1 MKMEEKVR
9 SVIEEVLIQTEK
21 ERDNIVYLIGDLNR
35 LCEMGL
41 SSIDFKKV
49 KINIDE
55 KTKSIEVFDKIISRT
70 TMILNDKEGTVIK
83 NPIKELKQEI
93 LLRKD
98 ETDRKITTLI
108 EIKKMFNSTDDK
120 DICDKIEIMKLARLK
135 DKNILNKLLDIVN
148 KIHRDEDD
156 KMVWCVKK
164 RGTFT
169 EEIIGIFDDYDN
181 AVKIKDEIIK
191 KEMEECGYLKNIVVH
206 KYYLNRTNN

>member
-1 MKMEEKVR
+1 MEEEVR
-9 SVIEEVLIQTEK
+9 SVIEEVLIQAEK
-21 ERDNIVYLIGDLNR
+21 ERDNIIYLIGDLKR
-35 LCEMGL
+35 LSEMGL
-41 SSIDFKKV
+41 STIDFKKV

-55 KTKSIEVFDKIISRT
+55 KTKSIEVFDKIISRA
-70 TMILNDKEGTVIK
+70 TMILNDKEGLVIK

-98 ETDRKITTLI
+98 ETDRKIATLI
-108 EIKKMFNSTDDK
+108 ETKKMFNSTDDK

-135 DKNILNKLLDIVN
+135 DKNVLNKLLDMVN

-156 KMVWCVKK
+156 KIVWCVKK

-181 AVKIKDEIIK
+181 AVRIKDKVAK

>member
-1 MKMEEKVR
+1 MEEEVR
-9 SVIEEVLIQTEK
+9 SVIEEVLIQAEK
-21 ERDNIVYLIGDLNR
+21 ERDNIIYLIGDLKR
-35 LCEMGL
+35 LSEMGL
-41 SSIDFKKV
+41 STIDFKKV

-55 KTKSIEVFDKIISRT
+55 KTKSIEVFDKIISRA
-70 TMILNDKEGTVIK
+70 TMILNDKEGLVIK

-98 ETDRKITTLI
+98 ETDRKIATLI
-108 EIKKMFNSTDDK
+108 ETKKMFNSTDDK

-135 DKNILNKLLDIVN
+135 DKNILNKLLDMVN

-156 KMVWCVKK
+156 KIVWCVKK
-164 RGTFT
+164 CNGFK

-181 AVKIKDEIIK
+181 SIRVRDEIIK
-191 KEMEECGYLKNIVVH
+191 KEMEKYGYIKNVVVH

>member
-1 MKMEEKVR
+1 MEEKVR
-9 SVIEEVLIQTEK
+9 SVIEEVLIQAEK
-21 ERDNIVYLIGDLNR
+21 ERDGIIYLIEDLKR

-41 SSIDFKKV
+41 SDVDSKKV

-55 KTKSIEVFDKIISRT
+55 KTKSIETFGKIISRT
-70 TMILNDKEGTVIK
+70 TMILNDKEGIVVK

-108 EIKKMFNSTDDK
+108 ETKKMFNSTDDK

-135 DKNILNKLLDIVN
+135 DKNILNKLLDMVN

-164 RGTFT
+164 RSALK

-181 AVKIKDEIIK
+181 AVRIKDETIK
-191 KEMEECGYLKNIVVH
+191 KEMKECGYIKDIVVH
-206 KYYLNRTNN
+206 RYYLNRIDN

>member
-1 MKMEEKVR
+1 MEEEVR
-9 SVIEEVLIQTEK
+9 SVIEEVLIQAEK
-21 ERDNIVYLIGDLNR
+21 ERDNIIYLIEDLKR
-35 LCEMGL
+35 LSEMGL
-41 SSIDFKKV
+41 STIDFKKV

-55 KTKSIEVFDKIISRT
+55 KTKSIEVFDKIISRA
-70 TMILNDKEGTVIK
+70 TMILNDKEGLVIK

-98 ETDRKITTLI
+98 ETDRKIATLI
-108 EIKKMFNSTDDK
+108 ETKKMFNSTDDK

-135 DKNILNKLLDIVN
+135 DKNILNKLLDMVN

-156 KMVWCVKK
+156 KIVWCVKK
-164 RGTFT
+164 CNGFK

-181 AVKIKDEIIK
+181 SIRVRDEIIK
-191 KEMEECGYLKNIVVH
+191 KEMEKYGYIKNVVVH

>member
-1 MKMEEKVR
+1 MEEKVR
-9 SVIEEVLIQTEK
+9 SVIEEVLIQAEK
-21 ERDNIVYLIGDLNR
+21 ERDGIIYLIEDLKR

-41 SSIDFKKV
+41 SDVDSKKV

-55 KTKSIEVFDKIISRT
+55 KTKSIETFGKIISRT
-70 TMILNDKEGTVIK
+70 TMILNDKEGTVVK

-108 EIKKMFNSTDDK
+108 ETKKMFNSTDDK

-135 DKNILNKLLDIVN
+135 DKNILNKLLDMVN

-156 KMVWCVKK
+156 KIVWCVKK
-164 RGTFT
+164 CSALK

-181 AVKIKDEIIK
+181 ATRIKDEIIR
-191 KEMEECGYLKNIVVH
+191 KEMEECGYIKNIVVH
-206 KYYLNRTNN
+206 RYYLNRINN

>member
-1 MKMEEKVR
+1 MEEEVR
-9 SVIEEVLIQTEK
+9 SVIEEVLIQAEK
-21 ERDNIVYLIGDLNR
+21 ERDNIIYLIGDLKR
-35 LCEMGL
+35 LSEMGL
-41 SSIDFKKV
+41 STIDFKKV

-55 KTKSIEVFDKIISRT
+55 KTKSIEVFDKIISRA
-70 TMILNDKEGTVIK
+70 TMILNDKEGLVIK

-98 ETDRKITTLI
+98 ETDRKIATLI
-108 EIKKMFNSTDDK
+108 ETKKMFNSTDDK

-135 DKNILNKLLDIVN
+135 DKNILNKLLDMVN

-156 KMVWCVKK
+156 KIVWCVKK

-181 AVKIKDEIIK
+181 AVRIKDKVAK

>member
-55 KTKSIEVFDKIISRT
+55 KTKSIEVFDKIINRT

-108 EIKKMFNSTDDK
+108 ETKKMFNSTDDK

-135 DKNILNKLLDIVN
+135 DKNILNKLLDIIN
-148 KIHRDEDD
+148 KIYRDEDD
-156 KMVWCVKK
+156 KMV
-164 RGTFT
+164 
-169 EEIIGIFDDYDN
+169 
-181 AVKIKDEIIK
+181 
-191 KEMEECGYLKNIVVH
+191 
-206 KYYLNRTNN
+206 